1 MTEVLLMVNE
11 LSDDVLSANVLL
23 AHGSRDPK
31 WQAPFEAIAETIK
44 KKDKQRGDSIK
55 STRIELSY
63 MELCEPS
70 LEQVCENLAQD
81 GYQMINIYPLFFA
94 AGRHLRIDV
103 PLQLK
108 DIEQKLGIQ
117 TKLHRPV
124 GQEESV
130 QTAITQVILKQI

>member
-1 MTEVLLMVNE
+1 MTNE
-11 LSDDVLSANVLL
+11 LSANILL

-31 WQAPFEAIAETIK
+31 WQEPFEAIAETIK
-44 KKDKQRGDSIK
+44 KKDQESSHTDRP
-55 STRIELSY
+55 TRVELSY

-70 LEQVCENLAQD
+70 LEKTCEVLAND
-81 GYQMINIYPLFFA
+81 GYKTINIYPIFFA

-108 DIEQKLGIQ
+108 NIEQELGIK
-117 TKLHRPV
+117 THLHLPI

-130 QTAITQVILKQI
+130 QAAITQVILKQI

>member
-1 MTEVLLMVNE
+1 MVNE
-11 LSDDVLSANVLL
+11 LSGDILNADLLSANVLL

-44 KKDKQRGDSIK
+44 KKDQESSDSIK
-55 STRIELSY
+55 ATRIELSY

-70 LEQVCENLAQD
+70 LEQVCEDLAKD
-81 GYQMINIYPLFFA
+81 GYQIINVYPLFFA

-108 DIEQKLGIQ
+108 DIEKKLGIQ

-130 QTAITQVILKQI
+130 QAAITQVILKQI